1 MYNNLKNTNLYS
13 LNSLNNIYSP
23 NIYLTLTIIGITI
36 LTVKLIYPKEKEHF
50 GNPLSLLKSIGE
62 GIVNFALNF
71 IDILLVIADVFSL
84 IGILPFIFMDIIMIL
99 ITWFHPLV
107 MIKGVVNSIFI
118 FAKILF
124 LALFDVIVQILRIFF
139 HKVFGLLKGGLWG
152 IPHGPDQHWRHDQ
165 IASGV
170 KDSFG
175 DHHHGPHK
183 GASGKKNK
191 DQLYRPLRCY
201 KSVGSEGYINMIATI
216 ICPPLGVFMAFG
228 LSGWLKIIVCCILS
242 LMYYVPGLV
251 YALLITTHL
260 GLGRHITAKDC
271 GGIAN
276 YGLRIAGCTGIK
288 NKLDC
293 ENAKIPGWRDKN
305 GDAIRACGYVTDT
318 SNLRGGQCFNIIYPN
333 AIHTTGSRNRD
344 AGEVGGVGGT
354 TLGDREIDH
363 GRELAKDK
371 QVGSRGKEYD
381 PKNDPADNDLGI
393 NYDPLMLAKESGFDK
408 ELGDDS
414 IDIPDG
420 PWKFV
425 GGD

>member
-1 MYNNLKNTNLYS
+1 MYNNLKNTNLY
-13 LNSLNNIYSP
+13 SLNNIYSP

-62 GIVNFALNF
+62 GIVNFALN
-71 IDILLVIADVFSL
+71 IVDILLVIADVFSL

-152 IPHGPDQHWRHDQ
+152 IPHTPDQHWGHSD
-165 IASGV
+165 IASGF

-175 DHHHGPHK
+175 DHHHD
-183 GASGKKNK
+183 SE

-293 ENAKIPGWRDKN
+293 KDAKIPGWRDKN
-305 GDAIRACGYVTDT
+305 GDAIRACGYVTDP
-318 SNLRGGQCFNIIYPN
+318 SDPRGGKCYNIIYPN

-344 AGEVGGVGGT
+344 AGEVGGEAT
-354 TLGDREIDH
+354 TKHADIEIDH

-371 QVGSRGKEYD
+371 KVDSKTEEYVTT
-381 PKNDPADNDLGI
+381 NDPADKDDGI
-393 NYDPLMLAKESGFDK
+393 NYDPLMLAIESGAGGLREDDK
-408 ELGDDS
+408 VTIQE
-414 IDIPDG
+414 G

>member
-1 MYNNLKNTNLYS
+1 MYNNLKNTNLY
-13 LNSLNNIYSP
+13 SLNNIYSP

-152 IPHGPDQHWRHDQ
+152 IPHTPDQHWGHSD
-165 IASGV
+165 IASGF
-170 KDSFG
+170 KDGFG
-175 DHHHGPHK
+175 DHHHGPHSGRVMDGKNWK
-183 GASGKKNK
+183 GGD

-293 ENAKIPGWRDKN
+293 KDAKIPGWRDKN
-305 GDAIRACGYVTDT
+305 GDAIRACGYVTDP
-318 SNLRGGQCFNIIYPN
+318 SEEGGGKCYNIIYPN

-344 AGEVGGVGGT
+344 AGEVGGEAT
-354 TLGDREIDH
+354 TKHADIEIDH

-371 QVGSRGKEYD
+371 R
-381 PKNDPADNDLGI
+381 
-393 NYDPLMLAKESGFDK
+393 
-408 ELGDDS
+408 
-414 IDIPDG
+414 
-420 PWKFV
+420 
-425 GGD
+425 

>member
-1 MYNNLKNTNLYS
+1 
-13 LNSLNNIYSP
+13 
-23 NIYLTLTIIGITI
+23 
-36 LTVKLIYPKEKEHF
+36 
-50 GNPLSLLKSIGE
+50 
-62 GIVNFALNF
+62 
-71 IDILLVIADVFSL
+71 
-84 IGILPFIFMDIIMIL
+84 
-99 ITWFHPLV
+99 
-107 MIKGVVNSIFI
+107 
-118 FAKILF
+118 
-124 LALFDVIVQILRIFF
+124 
-139 HKVFGLLKGGLWG
+139 
-152 IPHGPDQHWRHDQ
+152 
-165 IASGV
+165 
-170 KDSFG
+170 
-175 DHHHGPHK
+175 
-183 GASGKKNK
+183 
-191 DQLYRPLRCY
+191 
-201 KSVGSEGYINMIATI
+201 MIATI

-293 ENAKIPGWRDKN
+293 ENAKIPGWRDKE

-333 AIHTTGSRNRD
+333 AIHTTGSGRRE
-344 AGEVGGVGGT
+344 GSERGGRGRV
-354 TLGDREIDH
+354 TLDDKKIDY

-371 QVGSRGKEYD
+371 QVGSRGKAYN
-381 PKNDPADNDLGI
+381 PINDPADDELGI
-393 NYDPLMLAKESGFDK
+393 NYDPLMLAEISGLDKDK